1 MLLSGLSVLSLPP
14 PPPPPLPMVE
24 LFVRWKFGPLIFK
37 AREGGKEGRKEE
49 YGATVRFLW
58 GSHSFLSPADS
69 AVFSLFSRYIS
80 KIANCP
86 PLPAPPPSR
95 PIDEIMP
102 RRLSLYFLNSNA
114 HFSFLLLPTWKQFF
128 PRFENSS
135 CVYGEPTAANN
146 RRVCARV

>member
-1 MLLSGLSVLSLPP
+1 MLLVPTTSAERDDDYNFSFLPPSNAAVWFVCPESLP

-24 LFVRWKFGPLIFK
+24 LFVRWKFGLLIFK

-69 AVFSLFSRYIS
+69 AVFSLFSRYVS

-86 PLPAPPPSR
+86 PAPPPSR
-95 PIDEIMP
+95 RE
-102 RRLSLYFLNSNA
+102 
-114 HFSFLLLPTWKQFF
+114 T
-128 PRFENSS
+128 
-135 CVYGEPTAANN
+135 N
-146 RRVCARV
+146 R